1 MKRFLKPIAD
11 GRTLSSD
18 EAEAAIMSIMRGE
31 ASPAEIAGFL
41 IGLRAR
47 GETLDELLG
56 CVRAMRACLLPVKV
70 DDPNAV
76 DVCGTGGDQTGTFNI
91 STTVSFVV
99 AGAGVTVA
107 KHGNRAVS
115 SNSGS
120 ADVLE
125 ILGVRTS
132 LAPAA
137 VEECIREIGIGF
149 LFAPTFHPAMRHVM
163 PVRRTLGVRTMF
175 NIMGP
180 MCNPAGVTRQLIG
193 VFDLDV
199 ARMMADVLLRLGC
212 DHVITVHAEDGLD
225 EITLSATTTLFE
237 VKAGM
242 HEPVERQIDPESLG
256 FKRIEPSELRGGTA
270 ADNAVILK
278 DVLNGKQGPQRDV
291 VVLNSAFA
299 LLVAGH
305 AENIDACLSAA
316 RDSIDSGAAWGSLR
330 KLAETTKQLETV

>member
-1 MKRFLKPIAD
+1 MKRFLEPIAD
-11 GRTLSSD
+11 GRTLSSE
-18 EAEAAIMSIMRGE
+18 EAEAAIMSIMQGK
-31 ASPAEIAGFL
+31 ATPAEIAGFL
-41 IGLRAR
+41 VGLRAR

-56 CVRAMRACLLPVKV
+56 CARAMRACLLPVKV
-70 DDPNAV
+70 DDPNAI
-76 DVCGTGGDQTGTFNI
+76 DVCGTGGDQVGTFNI
-91 STTVSFVV
+91 STTASFVV

-107 KHGNRAVS
+107 KHGNRSVS
-115 SNSGS
+115 SISGS

-125 ILGVRTS
+125 VLGVRTS
-132 LAPAA
+132 LSPAA
-137 VEECIREIGIGF
+137 VGECIRTIGIGF

-163 PVRRTLGVRTMF
+163 PVRRALGVRTMF

-193 VFDLDV
+193 VFDRDV
-199 ARMMADVLLRLGC
+199 ARMMAAILLRLGS

-225 EITLSATTTLFE
+225 EITLTARTTLFE

-242 HEPVERQIDPESLG
+242 DEPVERQIDPESLG
-256 FKRIEPSELRGGTA
+256 FERIEPSELRGGTA

-278 DVLNGKQGPQRDV
+278 DVLNGKQGPQRDI

-305 AENIDACLSAA
+305 AENIEACLSSAG
-316 RDSIDSGAAWGSLR
+316 DSIDSGAAWGSLQ
-330 KLAETTKQLETV
+330 KLADTTKTLEAV